1 MLHDVIEDTGL
12 DAGDDRASAA
22 ARRSRGASRRSPR
35 IRSIAAYAE
44 RKRELRARGI
54 AAGREVAVVMA
65 ADKLARATRAAGGRL
80 RPEKLRHF
88 QATLAE
94 LREAYPDLPL
104 LEPLA
109 NAIERLRPT
118 TSEAAAAVGDPS
130 LYVNRELSWLDF
142 NERVLQ
148 LAEDADRPL
157 LERVKFCAIYS
168 SNLDEF
174 FMVRV
179 AGVHDQ
185 VDAGIDATSAD
196 GIPPDRAARPAS
208 ATACASWARGRRAAG
223 SARCCRR
230 SPSTASASS
239 SRRARARTSAPRST
253 TASGAR
259 SSPP

>member
-1 MLHDVIEDTGL
+1 
-12 DAGDDRASAA
+12 
-22 ARRSRGASRRSPR
+22 
-35 IRSIAAYAE
+35 
-44 RKRELRARGI
+44 
-54 AAGREVAVVMA
+54 MA
-65 ADKLARATRAAGGRL
+65 ADKLARATRAAGGRM

-94 LREAYPDLPL
+94 LSAAYPDLPL

-196 GIPPDRAARPAS
+196 GIPPAELLDQIGDRVRELGARA
-208 ATACASWARGRRAAG
+208 GRAAG

-239 SRRARARTSAPRST
+239 SRRR
-253 TASGAR
+253 
-259 SSPP
+259 